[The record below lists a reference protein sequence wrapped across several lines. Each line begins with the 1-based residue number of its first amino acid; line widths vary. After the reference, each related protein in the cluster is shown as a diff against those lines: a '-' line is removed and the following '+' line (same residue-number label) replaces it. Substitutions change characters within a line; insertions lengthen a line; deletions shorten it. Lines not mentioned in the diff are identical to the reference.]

1 MKSEKQAL
9 SGKVIAFE
17 HMKKLSLFILLM
29 VFLAGCATGDLTSR
43 IHPGMTKDEVTD
55 ILGTPDEY
63 ESQGEYEAIK
73 FTNRFVSGWFW
84 NRADYNVIFRDS
96 RVIEYGT
103 GKVHRDFDANIL
115 FIVPLE

>member
-1 MKSEKQAL
+1 M
-9 SGKVIAFE
+9 E
-17 HMKKLSLFILLM
+17 HMKKLSLLVLLL

>member
-1 MKSEKQAL
+1 M
-9 SGKVIAFE
+9 E
-17 HMKKLSLFILLM
+17 HMKKLSLLVLLL

-43 IHPGMTKDEVTD
+43 IHPDMTKDEVTD

-63 ESQGEYEAIK
+63 ESQGEFEAIK
-73 FTNRFVSGWFW
+73 YTNRFVYGWFW

-96 RVIEYGT
+96 RVIEYGP
-103 GKVHRDFDANIL
+103 GKVRKDFDANIL

>member
-1 MKSEKQAL
+1 
-9 SGKVIAFE
+9 
-17 HMKKLSLFILLM
+17 
-29 VFLAGCATGDLTSR
+29 
-43 IHPGMTKDEVTD
+43 MTKDEVTD

-96 RVIEYGT
+96 RVIEHGPGT
-103 GKVHRDFDANIL
+103 VHKDFDANIL